1 MKFVSGNESGTFE
14 TLRCPERKGIPSV
27 LFVSGVG
34 IPSVSFVSGEL
45 IPSVSFLS
53 DVGIPSVSFVSGEST
68 KLIAVIGQSSLNRL
82 LGMQI
87 TLSKLF

>member
-1 MKFVSGNESGTFE
+1 MSTFELRQGSEPILKFVSGNESGTFE
-14 TLRCPERKGIPSV
+14 TLRCPERKG
-27 LFVSGVG
+27 
-34 IPSVSFVSGEL
+34 

-68 KLIAVIGQSSLNRL
+68 KLIAVIGQSSVNRL
-82 LGMQI
+82 LCMQI